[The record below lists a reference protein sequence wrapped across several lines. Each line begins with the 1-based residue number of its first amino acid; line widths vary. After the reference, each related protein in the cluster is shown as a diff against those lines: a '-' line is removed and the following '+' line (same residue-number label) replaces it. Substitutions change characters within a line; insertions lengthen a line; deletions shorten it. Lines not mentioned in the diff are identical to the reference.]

1 MKIAII
7 GAASGQLPLCLK
19 AKEFGVETICFA
31 WDKGAVCKNQVD
43 RFYPISIFEKD
54 RIVKI
59 CREEKVD
66 GVISNASDITAEIVS
81 YIATQL
87 HLNGIDYSAFQKI
100 KDKATVRLLT
110 NNVEGLSPVNVYQF
124 PSIDKAPFPCIV
136 KPHTGAAKK
145 GVFFVSDEAEL
156 QNVISCSVDGMTS
169 QSFVEEYIQGT
180 EISVETLSFHGTHYI
195 IQTTDK
201 ENTGAPHFVELS
213 HHQPSTISFKVM
225 KQVRKI
231 VPRLLDAVGL
241 LNGAAHIEL
250 KIDKADNVYLI
261 EINPRGGGD
270 EISNKLVLL
279 STGYDYIKGMIDVAL
294 NHFAPPLLHHNQ
306 CAGIYY
312 LCQQTQKRLPFFENS
327 EKEPWLVEKHF
338 DMSNGLYVSTGN
350 YDRNGYLI
358 YQWHTRVII
367 N

>member
-1 MKIAII
+1 MNAKIL
-7 GAASGQLPLCLK
+7 SFDEFLPSFLK
-19 AKEFGVETICFA
+19 TQEGIFFIFFNKAQRSFNRAGFLYEFIKRL
-31 WDKGAVCKNQVD
+31 WPDS
-43 RFYPISIFEKD
+43 R
-54 RIVKI
+54 R
-59 CREEKVD
+59 
-66 GVISNASDITAEIVS
+66 AEQAQS
-81 YIATQL
+81 C
-87 HLNGIDYSAFQKI
+87 QKI
-100 KDKATVRLLT
+100 RLACHLF
-110 NNVEGLSPVNVYQF
+110 L
-124 PSIDKAPFPCIV
+124 PF
-136 KPHTGAAKK
+136 
-145 GVFFVSDEAEL
+145 
-156 QNVISCSVDGMTS
+156 
-169 QSFVEEYIQGT
+169 
-180 EISVETLSFHGTHYI
+180 
-195 IQTTDK
+195 
-201 ENTGAPHFVELS
+201 
-213 HHQPSTISFKVM
+213 FK
-225 KQVRKI
+225 RDFAFL
-231 VPRLLDAVGL
+231 PF
-241 LNGAAHIEL
+241 
-250 KIDKADNVYLI
+250 DKADNVYLI